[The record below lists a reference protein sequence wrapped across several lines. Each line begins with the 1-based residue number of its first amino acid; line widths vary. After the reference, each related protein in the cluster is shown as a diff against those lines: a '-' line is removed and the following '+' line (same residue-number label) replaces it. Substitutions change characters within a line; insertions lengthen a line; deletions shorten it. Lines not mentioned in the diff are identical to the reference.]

1 MLNILHR
8 VYPPEQIFVNGHTF
22 DNEGLAINA
31 DCLIPKSIHYTA
43 RPIPYVTAENY
54 VRCLSQSC
62 YLLAEHVLEN
72 QLIPLEVNVEEFRQA
87 AENYELYYRSMAMT
101 FHERIAVG
109 ERFTMRFVLKNWREI
124 KRMQDFILFT
134 FTNHRTV
141 ISGEMSFV
149 FAPKP

>member
-1 MLNILHR
+1 MQNILNR
-8 VYPPEQIFVNGHTF
+8 VYPPEQIFVNEYTF
-22 DNEGLAINA
+22 DDKELAINA
-31 DCLIPKSIHYTA
+31 NCLIPKSIHYTA

-72 QLIPLEVNVEEFRQA
+72 SLIPLDVDVDEFRKA
-87 AENYELYYRSMAMT
+87 AEDYELYYRSMAMT

-109 ERFTMRFVLKNWREI
+109 EGFVMRFVLKNWREV

-149 FAPKP
+149 FVSKS